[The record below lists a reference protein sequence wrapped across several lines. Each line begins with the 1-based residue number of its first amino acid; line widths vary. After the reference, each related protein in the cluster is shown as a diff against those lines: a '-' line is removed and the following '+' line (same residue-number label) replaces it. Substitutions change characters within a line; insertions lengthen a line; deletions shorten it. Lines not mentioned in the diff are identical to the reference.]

1 MQKKGNPNMLS
12 VKVKRIIA
20 FALACICIVL
30 SFSGCA
36 NKSKPLLELEDNE
49 ISVNLFELYLSR
61 MKGTLCTAS
70 HFGSAAKKPE
80 FWDTIVDAYDKTTYN
95 TVYTD
100 MVLDTAKS
108 YLAALALFEERGL
121 ELPDSYIEEIDS
133 ELESLVD
140 NVAEGSKTTLNS
152 ILAEYGANYDV
163 LREAYI
169 IEAKI
174 AYLREDLFGVNG
186 NKVGANLIEEYY
198 QQTYARFKQV
208 FFYTYDYVYE
218 TDENGDNIYYTEDG
232 KVSYD
237 TTKTLKKNA
246 KGEQVYDEN
255 GDRVYVYTDEN
266 GKERI
271 AYKIKDAKRHEL
283 VNDKGEPVVEN
294 YEGDELAKVVDRAN
308 NILDQVKEGD
318 TIGFDLLVT
327 EHNEETGHE
336 KYPNGYYITEGTQY
350 AAPEVIKELF
360 TLKVGEY
367 KMVRSQHGIHII
379 MRYELEDGAYTLDEY
394 EDLFIATST
403 GTYIF
408 MSDLIDKLYADYVS
422 SYKEKITVDE
432 SLLEGVDIKSAGVN
446 YNY

>member
-20 FALACICIVL
+20 LALACVCIAL
-30 SFSGCA
+30 SFTGCST
-36 NKSKPLLELEDNE
+36 KPEPLLELEDNE
-49 ISVNLFELYLSR
+49 ISVNLFQLYLSR
-61 MKGTLCTAS
+61 MKGTLCTTNY
-70 HFGSAAKKPE
+70 FGSAAKKAE
-80 FWDTIVDAYDKTTYN
+80 FWDTIVDAYDKSTYN

-108 YLAALALFEERGL
+108 YLAALALFDERGL
-121 ELPDSYIEEIDS
+121 ELPDSYVEEIDS
-133 ELESLVD
+133 ELDSLVQ
-140 NVAEGSKTTLNS
+140 NVADGSKTTLNS
-152 ILAEYGANYDV
+152 MLAEYGANYDI

-186 NKVGANLIEEYY
+186 SKVGSNLIEEYY

-208 FFYTYDYVYE
+208 FFYTYEYVYE

-237 TTKTLKKNA
+237 TTKTLKKDAN
-246 KGEQVYDEN
+246 GEQVYDEN

-266 GKERI
+266 GKERV
-271 AYKIKDAKRHEL
+271 AYKLKGAKRQEL
-283 VNDKGEPVVEN
+283 LDDKGEPVVKN
-294 YEGDELAKVVDRAN
+294 YEGEELAKIIDKAN
-308 NILDQVKEGD
+308 SVLEQVKEGD

-336 KYPNGYYITEGTQY
+336 KYPNGYYITEETQY
-350 AAPEVIKELF
+350 ASPEVIEELF

-367 KMVRSQHGIHII
+367 KMVRSQHGLHII
-379 MRYELEDGAYTLDEY
+379 MRYELEDGAYALDEY

-408 MSDLIDKLYADYVS
+408 MGDLIDKLYADYVS
-422 SYKEKITVDE
+422 SYKESITVNE
-432 SLLEGVDIKSAGVN
+432 SALEGVDIKSAGVN

>member
-1 MQKKGNPNMLS
+1 MLS

-20 FALACICIVL
+20 FTLACVCIIL
-30 SFSGCA
+30 SLASCS
-36 NKSKPLLELEDNE
+36 NKSKPLLKLEDNE
-49 ISVNLFELYLSR
+49 ISVNLFQLYLSR
-61 MKGTLCTAS
+61 MKGTLCTTS
-70 HFGSAAKKPE
+70 YFGSAAKKPD

-108 YLAALALFEERGL
+108 YLAALALFDERGL
-121 ELPDSYIEEIDS
+121 KLPDSYIEEIDS
-133 ELESLVD
+133 EMEELVQ
-140 NVAEGSKTTLNS
+140 NVGDGSKTTLNS
-152 ILAEYGANYDV
+152 ILAEYGANYDI
-163 LREAYI
+163 LRESYI

-186 NKVGANLIEEYY
+186 DKVGNNLIEEYY

-208 FFYTYDYVYE
+208 FFYTYEYVYE

-237 TTKTLKKNA
+237 TSKTLKKDAN
-246 KGEQVYDEN
+246 GEQVYDEN
-255 GDRVYVYTDEN
+255 GDRVYVYVDEN
-266 GKERI
+266 GKERV
-271 AYKIKDAKRHEL
+271 AYKLKGAKRQEL
-283 VNDKGEPVVEN
+283 FDDNGDPIVKN
-294 YEGDELAKVVDRAN
+294 YEGDKLAKIVDKAN
-308 NILDQVKEGD
+308 SVLDQVKEGD

-327 EHNEETGHE
+327 EYNEETGHE
-336 KYPNGYYITEGTQY
+336 KYPNGYYITEETQY
-350 AAPEVIKELF
+350 ASPEVIEELF

-367 KMVRSQHGIHII
+367 KMVRSKHGIHII
-379 MRYELEDGAYTLDEY
+379 MRYELEDSAYTLDEY

-408 MSDLIDKLYADYVS
+408 MGDLIDKLYADYVS
-422 SYKEKITVDE
+422 SYKDKIIVDE
-432 SLLEGVDIKSAGVN
+432 SLLEGVDIKSVGVN

>member
-1 MQKKGNPNMLS
+1 MS

-20 FALACICIVL
+20 AALACLCILL
-30 SFSGCA
+30 SFAGCS
-36 NKSKPLLELEDNE
+36 NKSKPALELEGNE
-49 ISVNLFELYLSR
+49 ISVNLFQLYLSR
-61 MKGTLCTAS
+61 MKGTLCSTS
-70 HFGSAAKKPE
+70 YFGSTAKDAD

-95 TVYTD
+95 TLYTD

-108 YLAALALFEERGL
+108 YLAALALFDERGL
-121 ELPDSYIEEIDS
+121 ELPESYIEEIDS

-140 NVAEGSKTTLNS
+140 NVADGSKTTLNS
-152 ILAEYGANYDV
+152 ILAEYGANYDT

-208 FFYTYDYVYE
+208 FFYTYEYVYE

-237 TTKTLKKNA
+237 TTKTLKKDAN
-246 KGEQVYDEN
+246 GNQVYDEN

-266 GKERI
+266 GKERV
-271 AYKIKDAKRHEL
+271 AYKIKNAKRQEL
-283 VNDKGEPVVEN
+283 LDENGDPVISN
-294 YEGDELAKVVDRAN
+294 YEGDDLAMVIDKAN
-308 NILDQVKEGD
+308 AVLEQVKEGD
-318 TIGFDLLVT
+318 TLSFDLLVN
-327 EHNEETGHE
+327 EYNEETGHE
-336 KYPNGYYITEGTQY
+336 TYPNGYYITADTQY
-350 AAPEVIKELF
+350 AAPEVIDELF
-360 TLKVGEY
+360 TLEVGEY
-367 KMVRSQHGIHII
+367 KMVRSEHGLHII
-379 MRYELEDGAYTLDEY
+379 MRYELEESAYTLDEY
-394 EDLFIATST
+394 EDLFIAKST

-422 SYKEKITVDE
+422 SYKANVTVDE
-432 SLLEGVDIKSAGVN
+432 SLLEGIDIKSVGIN

>member
-20 FALACICIVL
+20 FALACLCIVL

-36 NKSKPLLELEDNE
+36 NKSKPLLELEGNE

-61 MKGTLCTAS
+61 MKGTLCTTT

-140 NVAEGSKTTLNS
+140 NVADGSKTTLNS

-186 NKVGANLIEEYY
+186 DKVGANLIEEYY

-266 GKERI
+266 GKEILADVELLRL
-271 AYKIKDAKRHEL
+271 AVPRRVFTLSQIKYVIDRMEWLYENRNLIGGLKF
-283 VNDKGEPVVEN
+283 N
-294 YEGDELAKVVDRAN
+294 YEPPVLRFFMGGLEPTSDWPSKLMDKFRKDFGD
-308 NILDQVKEGD
+308 
-318 TIGFDLLVT
+318 
-327 EHNEETGHE
+327 
-336 KYPNGYYITEGTQY
+336 
-350 AAPEVIKELF
+350 
-360 TLKVGEY
+360 
-367 KMVRSQHGIHII
+367 
-379 MRYELEDGAYTLDEY
+379 
-394 EDLFIATST
+394 
-403 GTYIF
+403 
-408 MSDLIDKLYADYVS
+408 
-422 SYKEKITVDE
+422 
-432 SLLEGVDIKSAGVN
+432 SL
-446 YNY
+446 